1 MTPLAQS
8 VSFSFRVPFLRACLA
23 VASASA
29 AWMGALVANPQRSLA
44 AEVSQAPGASSANPS
59 AVPRRD
65 RPPRKVLVGTE
76 VAGWDLV
83 LDYPL
88 EKRLQRMDE
97 LVDAMAAQA
106 RVSYP
111 GKRMDLVV
119 LTEYF
124 LSRPGDSAA
133 QRAVRLDEVGPRI
146 AACAS
151 KHGCYM
157 VVPMVL
163 EEKDPPRRYSNAA
176 VLVDREGKVAGI
188 YRKVHPVPDPKDLL
202 LEDGLTPGTNFPVFD
217 CDFGRLG
224 MEICY
229 DINFADGWAAL
240 AKQGAEIVALP
251 SETQET
257 IRPSGYAQ
265 QHRYYVVSATPRG
278 HAAVFSPLGVIQAE
292 APQGGV
298 LVHEIDLSF
307 EIVGYQKD
315 EGRSMRLKFGDRI
328 GFNYYTGE
336 DSGIC
341 WSNDPTTPIGEMLGN
356 LGLPDMD
363 EDTWHARVAQ
373 DKARGGPPSI
383 P

>member
-1 MTPLAQS
+1 MS
-8 VSFSFRVPFLRACLA
+8 MRFHGSFLRRWLTT
-23 VASASA
+23 ASALA
-29 AWMGALVANPQRSLA
+29 AWFGALTAGSQWSLA
-44 AEVSQAPGASSANPS
+44 GEVSQPPGSLLANPP

-65 RPPRKVLVGTE
+65 KPPRKVLVGTE

-83 LDYPL
+83 LEYSL

-97 LVDAMAAQA
+97 LAEAMSAQA
-106 RVSYP
+106 RVNYP
-111 GKRMDLVV
+111 GKRLDLVV

-124 LSRPGDSAA
+124 LSRPGDTAA
-133 QRAVRLDEVGPRI
+133 QRAVRLDEVKPRM
-146 AACAS
+146 AACA
-151 KHGCYM
+151 KKYGCYM

-163 EEKDPPRRYSNAA
+163 EEEDPPLRYSNAA
-176 VLVDREGKVAGI
+176 VLVDRDGKVAGI
-188 YRKVHPVPDPKDLL
+188 YRKVHPVPDLKDVL
-202 LEDGLTPGTNFPVFD
+202 LEDGLTPGGNFPVFD

-224 MEICY
+224 IEICY
-229 DINFADGWAAL
+229 DLNYAEGWAAL

-278 HAAVFSPLGVIQAE
+278 HSAVLSPLGVIQAE
-292 APQGGV
+292 AGQAGV

-315 EGRSMRLKFGDRI
+315 EGKRLTLKFGDRI

-341 WSNDPTTPIGEMLGN
+341 WSNDPTTPIGEMLGS
-356 LGLPDMD
+356 LGIPDMD
-363 EDTWHARVAQ
+363 EDTSHARVAQ
-373 DKARGGPPSI
+373 DRVRGGPPSI

>member
-1 MTPLAQS
+1 MS
-8 VSFSFRVPFLRACLA
+8 MRFHGSFLRRCLTT
-23 VASASA
+23 ASALA
-29 AWMGALVANPQRSLA
+29 AWFGALTAGSQWSLA
-44 AEVSQAPGASSANPS
+44 GDVSQPPGSLQANPS

-65 RPPRKVLVGTE
+65 KPPRKVLVGTE

-83 LDYPL
+83 LDYSL

-97 LVDAMAAQA
+97 LADAMSAQA
-106 RVSYP
+106 RVRYP
-111 GKRMDLVV
+111 GKRLDLVV

-124 LSRPGDSAA
+124 LSRPGDTAA
-133 QRAVRLDEVGPRI
+133 QRAVRLEDVKPRM
-146 AACAS
+146 AACA
-151 KHGCYM
+151 KKYGCYM
-157 VVPMVL
+157 VIPMVL
-163 EEKDPPRRYSNAA
+163 EEEDPPLRYSNAA
-176 VLVDREGKVAGI
+176 VLVDRDGRVAGI
-188 YRKVHPVPDPKDLL
+188 YRKVHLVLDPKDVL
-202 LEDGLTPGTNFPVFD
+202 LEDGLTPGGNFPVFD

-229 DINFADGWAAL
+229 DINYAEGWAAL
-240 AKQGAEIVALP
+240 AKEGAEIVALP

-278 HAAVFSPLGVIQAE
+278 HSAVFSPLGVIQAE
-292 APQGGV
+292 AGQAGV

-315 EGRSMRLKFGDRI
+315 EGKSLTLKFGDRI

-341 WSNDPTTPIGEMLGN
+341 WSNDPTTPIGEMLGSI
-356 LGLPDMD
+356 GIPDMD
-363 EDTWHARVAQ
+363 EDTRHARAAQ
-373 DKARGGPPSI
+373 DRVRGGPPSI